1 MNGWMQMPP
10 RPPPNNILPEF
21 VTPVI
26 KTTLRLLT
34 ATVLT
39 ACAWPAVAQVAPDGG
54 FSKPLKCTLD
64 RDCWIINLPDAD
76 SGAKVT
82 DHRCGF
88 RTYNGHKGT
97 DFAIR
102 DYRAL
107 DSGAAVIAAGPGI
120 VTAARDGADE
130 YFKQTAATRKLI
142 GRKACGNGVIIEHS
156 GGWES
161 QYCHMRKGSLAVKL
175 GDRVK
180 RGQKLGLVGMS
191 GRTEFPHVHIEFRV
205 NGKAVDPFTGAAV
218 GSGCNLP
225 QRSLWAKNAGVRY
238 PSFAL
243 YAAGFSDHSVSGSA
257 VYSSARSPVS
267 LPRHA
272 PGLVLWAAMFGVQRG
287 DVLKL
292 RILDPTGA
300 ALSVREI
307 RFDRSQARRIE
318 YTGRKLPPPGWT
330 VGGWKGEAVLQ
341 RFVNGRTVSR
351 SIVVPLII
359 K

>member
-1 MNGWMQMPP
+1 M
-10 RPPPNNILPEF
+10 
-21 VTPVI
+21 I
-26 KTTLRLLT
+26 KITLRLFAVALLT
-34 ATVLT
+34 AS
-39 ACAWPAVAQVAPDGG
+39 AAPAAAQVAPDGG

-76 SGAKVT
+76 SSAKVT

-102 DYRAL
+102 DFRAL
-107 DSGAAVIAAGPGI
+107 DAGAEIIAAGPGI
-120 VTAARDGADE
+120 ITAARDGADE
-130 YFKQTAATRKLI
+130 YFKQTPATRKLI

-161 QYCHMRKGSLAVKL
+161 QYCHMRKGSISVKL

-205 NGKAVDPFTGAAV
+205 DGKTVDPFTGAAV
-218 GSGCNLP
+218 GGGCNVPLRP
-225 QRSLWAKNAGVRY
+225 LWSKGAGVRY
-238 PSFAL
+238 PPFAL
-243 YAAGFSDHSVSGSA
+243 YAAGFSDRSVSGNA

-292 RILDPTGA
+292 RILDPAGS

-318 YTGRKLPPPGWT
+318 YTGRKIPAPGWA
-330 VGGWKGEAVLQ
+330 VGGWKGEAILQ

-351 SIVVPLII
+351 TIIVPLIV

>member
-1 MNGWMQMPP
+1 MNRIPLQ
-10 RPPPNNILPEF
+10 LLAAA
-21 VTPVI
+21 TLLVI
-26 KTTLRLLT
+26 
-34 ATVLT
+34 AS
-39 ACAWPAVAQVAPDGG
+39 PAAAQVAPDGG

-64 RDCWIINLPDAD
+64 RDCWIINVPDAD
-76 SGAKVT
+76 ASDKKAA

-102 DYRAL
+102 DFRAL
-107 DSGAAVIAAGPGI
+107 DSGAEVVAAGPGI
-120 VTAARDGADE
+120 VTAARDGAPE

-142 GRKACGNGVIIEHS
+142 GRKACGNGVIIEHN

-191 GRTEFPHVHIEFRV
+191 GRTEFPHVHVEFRV
-205 NGKAVDPFTGAAV
+205 DGKTVDPFTGGAV
-218 GSGCNLP
+218 GAGCNVP
-225 QRSLWAKNAGVRY
+225 QRPLWAKKAGIRY

-243 YAAGFSDHSVSGSA
+243 YAAGFSDHSVSGDA

-272 PGLVLWAAMFGVQRG
+272 PALVLWAAMFGVQRG

-292 RILDPTGA
+292 RILDPAGA
-300 ALSVREI
+300 AVAVREI
-307 RFDRSQARRIE
+307 RLDRAQARRMA
-318 YTGRKLPPPGWT
+318 YTGRKLQPAGWA
-330 VGGWKGEAVLQ
+330 VGDWKGEAILQ

-351 SIVVPLII
+351 SIIVPLII

>member
-1 MNGWMQMPP
+1 MNGLPP
-10 RPPPNNILPEF
+10 TRLRPNRHAPDFVGPVKKNIL
-21 VTPVI
+21 
-26 KTTLRLLT
+26 RLIV
-34 ATVLT
+34 A
-39 ACAWPAVAQVAPDGG
+39 AAYGAFFQPAVAQVAPDGG
-54 FSKPLKCTLD
+54 FSKPLDCTLD
-64 RDCWIINLPDAD
+64 RDCWIINLPDANG
-76 SGAKVT
+76 SAAKAA

-107 DSGAAVIAAGPGI
+107 DTGAAVVAAGPGI
-120 VTAARDGADE
+120 VTAARDGAEE
-130 YFKQTAATRKLI
+130 YFKQTPATRKLI

-175 GDRVK
+175 GDRVT
-180 RGQKLGLVGMS
+180 RGQKLGRVGMS

-205 NGKAVDPFTGAAV
+205 GGKTVDPFTGGAV
-218 GSGCNLP
+218 GAGCNVA
-225 QRSLWAKNAGVRY
+225 QRPLWAKNAGVVY

-243 YAAGFSDHSVSGSA
+243 YAAGFADHSVSVDA
-257 VYSSARSPVS
+257 VASSARSPVS

-292 RILDPTGA
+292 RIVDPAGSA
-300 ALSVREI
+300 MSVREI
-307 RFDRSQARRIE
+307 RFDRSQARRVE
-318 YTGRKLPPPGWT
+318 YTGRKGPPAGWA

-341 RFVNGRTVSR
+341 RFVDGRTVSR
-351 SIVVPLII
+351 SIIVPLII

>member
-1 MNGWMQMPP
+1 MNKTSL
-10 RPPPNNILPEF
+10 RIFAAAVLAVLPWN
-21 VTPVI
+21 
-26 KTTLRLLT
+26 
-34 ATVLT
+34 AT
-39 ACAWPAVAQVAPDGG
+39 AQVAPDGG
-54 FSKPLKCTLD
+54 FSKPLNCTQD

-76 SGAKVT
+76 SSDKNAT

-102 DYRAL
+102 DFRAL
-107 DSGAAVIAAGPGI
+107 DSGAEVVAAGSGI
-120 VTAARDGADE
+120 VTAARDGAAE
-130 YFKQTAATRKLI
+130 YFKQTPATRKLI
-142 GRKACGNGVIIEHS
+142 GRKACGNGVIIEHKS
-156 GGWES
+156 GWES

-175 GDRVK
+175 GDRVT
-180 RGQKLGLVGMS
+180 RGQKLGFVGMS

-205 NGKAVDPFTGAAV
+205 DGKTVDPFTGGAV
-218 GSGCNLP
+218 GAGCNLP
-225 QRSLWAKNAGVRY
+225 QRPLWAKNAGISY

-243 YAAGFSDHSVSGSA
+243 YAAGFSDHSITGNT

-292 RILDPTGA
+292 RILDPSGA
-300 ALSVREI
+300 AVSVREI
-307 RFDRSQARRIE
+307 RLDRNQARRME
-318 YTGRKLPPPGWT
+318 FTGRKLPAPGWA

-351 SIVVPLII
+351 SIIVPLII